1 LPLSK
6 RIIPCLDVDDGRV
19 VKGVRFAEVKDAGDP
34 VALAKKYSNDGADE
48 LVFLDITASQEG
60 RDTMKNIVRRVANV
74 IDIPFT
80 VGGGIKKL
88 EDARAILLNGAD
100 KVSINT
106 AAVKDPELIGE
117 LMSIFGKQCIV
128 VAIDAK
134 RNYNCESTVDK
145 KNIFSMYE
153 RGRKVKDQSNRNKNK
168 SNKNHTD
175 SNYKNKLG
183 NSQTRGDKYWFEVKI
198 YGGQEG
204 TGIDAIQWAK
214 KIESLGAGEILLT
227 SIDTDGTEF
236 GYDIELT
243 KAVCQAVR
251 IPVIASGGCGNP
263 KHILHV
269 FKKTDVD
276 AALAASIFHYDK
288 FSIDK
293 VKKYLKGNGL
303 QIRT

>member
-1 LPLSK
+1 M
-6 RIIPCLDVDDGRV
+6 
-19 VKGVRFAEVKDAGDP
+19 VKGVRFSEVKDAGDP

-106 AAVKDPELIGE
+106 AAVKHPELIGE

-145 KNIFSMYE
+145 KNIFSMCE

-168 SNKNHTD
+168 SKKNHTD
-175 SNYKNKLG
+175 TNYKKKIG
-183 NSQTRGDKYWFEVKI
+183 DSQTRGDKYWFEVKI
-198 YGGQEG
+198 YGGKEG

-243 KAVCQAVR
+243 KAICQAVR
-251 IPVIASGGCGNP
+251 IPVIASGGCGEP
-263 KHILHV
+263 KHMLHV